1 MRTECGKVGAGM
13 MFNLQLNFFAN
24 YSAVV
29 QAVVARVDT
38 IGMRLEKLLEREL
51 SGKEDDQHL
60 AEAKSAAKKK
70 LKK

>member
-1 MRTECGKVGAGM
+1 VRTECGKVGAGM

-29 QAVVARVDT
+29 QAGVARVDT
-38 IGMRLEKLLEREL
+38 ISMRLEKLLEREL
-51 SGKEDDQHL
+51 SGKEDDKAQ
-60 AEAKSAAKKK
+60 AEAQPAAKKK

>member
-1 MRTECGKVGAGM
+1 VRTECGKVGDGM

-29 QAVVARVDT
+29 QAGVARVDT

-51 SGKEDDQHL
+51 SGKEEGTESVL
-60 AEAKSAAKKK
+60 APKKK